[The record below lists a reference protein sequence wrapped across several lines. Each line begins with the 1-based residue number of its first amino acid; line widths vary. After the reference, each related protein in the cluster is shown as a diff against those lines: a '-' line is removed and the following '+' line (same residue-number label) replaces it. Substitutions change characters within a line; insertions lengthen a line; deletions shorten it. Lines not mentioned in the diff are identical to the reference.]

1 MDFKLYSDYQ
11 PRGDQVTA
19 IDALLRGIHDGEK
32 HQVLLGVTGSG
43 KTFTMAKVIE
53 AVNRPTLVLAHNKTL
68 AAQLYHEFRHFFPQN
83 AVEYFVSYYDY
94 YQPEA
99 YVPAADVYIEKEAT
113 TNEEL
118 DKLRLSAT
126 RSLFE
131 RRDCVIV
138 ASVSCIY
145 GLGSPEAYYG
155 MLFMIEKGQKI
166 ARQDILRRLVEIQY
180 ERNDYDFKRGTF
192 RVRGDVIEVFPTYD
206 DNSFRIEMW
215 GDQVESLSQI
225 DPLFGQ
231 VKQTYSRLPIYPR
244 THFVMPANQRD
255 TAIERIKNELEWWR
269 GELEKQGK
277 LIEAQRIHQ
286 RTMFDL
292 EMMKEMGYCHGIENY
307 SRHLSGR
314 LPGEPPPTLLDYLPQ
329 DALMFID
336 ESHQTI
342 PQLRGMFKGDRSRK
356 QTLVDYGF
364 RLPSALDN
372 RPLTFEEFEHRVG
385 QVTYVSATPGPYELT
400 RSGGE
405 VVEQIIR
412 PTGLIDPETEVRPTR
427 NQIDDLLA
435 EIRDRAAKNER
446 VLVTTLTKR
455 MAEDL
460 TEYYTEVGVRCR
472 YLHSEIETL
481 ERVTILRDLR
491 RGEFDVLIGINLLR
505 EGLDLPEVSL
515 VAILDADKEGF
526 LRSAGSLIQSM
537 GRAARHIRGRAILYA
552 DNMTDSMR
560 QAIGETNRRRARQ
573 VQYNQENGITPESI
587 IKSVD
592 MALAAIVEA
601 DYVTVPI
608 EDNGDEL
615 TSADQLEQLIGKLET
630 EMRQAAKRFEFEQAA
645 QLRDRI
651 KVLKEKEA
659 GLEPAL

>member
-1 MDFKLYSDYQ
+1 MDFKLFSDYQ

-19 IDALLRGIHDGEK
+19 IAELLRGVHDGEK

-53 AVNRPTLVLAHNKTL
+53 AMNRPTLVMAHNKTL
-68 AAQLYHEFRHFFPQN
+68 AAQLYHEFRNFFPQD

-145 GLGSPEAYYG
+145 GIGSPEAYYG
-155 MLFMIEKGQKI
+155 MLVMLEKGQKI
-166 ARQDILRRLVEIQY
+166 PRQDILRKLVEIQY
-180 ERNDYDFKRGTF
+180 ERNDYDFKRGAF
-192 RVRGDVIEVFPTYD
+192 RVRGDVIEIYPTYE
-206 DNSFRIEMW
+206 DNAYRIEMW
-215 GDQVESLSQI
+215 GDQVESIAQI

-244 THFVMPANQRD
+244 THYVLPADRRQ
-255 TAIERIKNELEWWR
+255 TAIERIKSELEWWR
-269 GELEKQGK
+269 TELEKQGK
-277 LIEAQRIHQ
+277 LVEAQRLHQ

-329 DALMFID
+329 DALIFVD

-342 PQLRGMFKGDRSRK
+342 PQVRGMFHGDRSRK
-356 QTLVDYGF
+356 QVLVDYGF

-372 RPLTFEEFEHRVG
+372 RPLTFEEFEHRIG
-385 QVTYVSATPGPYELT
+385 QVIYVSATPGPYELT
-400 RSGGE
+400 KSGGE

-427 NQIDDLLA
+427 NQIDDLLG
-435 EIRDRAAKNER
+435 EIRDRVKRNER

-460 TEYYTEVGVRCR
+460 TGYYSEVGVKCR
-472 YLHSEIETL
+472 YLHSEVETL
-481 ERVTILRDLR
+481 ERVKILRDLR
-491 RGEFDVLIGINLLR
+491 RGEFDVLVGINLLR

-526 LRSAGSLIQSM
+526 LRSAGALIQSM
-537 GRAARHIRGRAILYA
+537 GRAARHVRGRAILYA
-552 DNMTDSMR
+552 DNMTDSMK
-560 QAIGETNRRRARQ
+560 QAIGETNRRRAKQ
-573 VQYNQENGITPESI
+573 IQYNEENGITPESI
-587 IKSVD
+587 IKPVD
-592 MALAAIVEA
+592 MALASIVEA
-601 DYVTVPI
+601 DYVTVPLE
-608 EDNGDEL
+608 EDESEV
-615 TSADQLEQLIGKLET
+615 TSPDQLEELIGRLEKQ
-630 EMRQAAKRFEFEQAA
+630 MREAAKQFEFEKAA

-651 KVLKEKEA
+651 KTLREKET
-659 GLEPAL
+659 GVGPA